1 MTDEDRK
8 LHDKL
13 IKMPLHSAMSVS
25 NECEVMRVVDG
36 WIYTF
41 ESAQYR
47 EGPSGGVIESYVKN
61 SVFVELSERRA
72 LQCL

>member
-1 MTDEDRK
+1 MTDEDRE

-13 IKMPLHSAMSVS
+13 IKMPLHYEMPVN
-25 NECEVMRVVDG
+25 NECKVMRVIDG

-47 EGPSGGVIESYVKN
+47 EGPSSGVIESYVKN
-61 SVFVELSERRA
+61 SVFVKLSERRA
-72 LQCL
+72 IQCL